1 MRSLESVRAW
11 LLRASAATAVLVFL
25 VFVAR
30 FWSPV
35 WGFTAFLQLDA
46 SNDEVKISAF
56 KTEPVYVYRNVGGYD
71 GLYYAQL
78 AYHPTLRAPELAGAM
93 DNFSYRARRILAP
106 ALAWLLAFGQPAW
119 IVQVYSV
126 LNIFCWL
133 ILAALL
139 WRALPVREAKSWLAW
154 FSVLFST
161 GCLISVRLALTD
173 LVALVIL
180 LAAVIYS
187 ERRTQAGRASGA
199 LLMAAAGLAR
209 ETSLLASPGLLRRPW
224 LSRANALVLVV
235 AGLPLAA
242 WIAYI
247 RFSFDSHDTWVKNMS
262 PPFGGIWWKL
272 HTDIVNTIHGGGLFA
287 PVTVL
292 SALSLGVTIGLIVQA
307 IYFIARPRLDETW
320 WRVGVLYV
328 PLMMTMGVIVWEG
341 APGAAAR
348 VMLPMTLAFNL
359 LVIKRKDNVA
369 WLLLGNLAVLH
380 GVTILRQAP
389 NDPHELVAARVNGA
403 AVVGQTDERWFPV
416 ERTWRDRSA
425 WSPSESGMELET
437 WPHDNR
443 QVHLRASVQSRG
455 PMVLSVTQDGA
466 LLWRS
471 TLMPKPFTMDITCQV
486 RAGHGHLAFT
496 TNVPGAA
503 LTPPVPRCGP
513 GLTVPPCG
521 PGGVKDPVFELTD
534 VRFD

>member
-1 MRSLESVRAW
+1 MRSLESVRAR
-11 LLRASAATAVLVFL
+11 LLRASAAAAVLVFL
-25 VFVAR
+25 VFAAR

-46 SNDEVKISAF
+46 SNDDVKISAF

-78 AYHPTLRAPELAGAM
+78 AYHPTLQSPELAGAM
-93 DNFSYRARRILAP
+93 DNFSYRARRILVP
-106 ALAWLLAFGQPAW
+106 ALAWLLALGQPAW

-139 WRALPVREAKSWLAW
+139 WRALPVRDAKSWLAW

-187 ERRTQAGRASGA
+187 EQQQQAGRAGGA

-247 RFSFDSHDTWVKNMS
+247 RFSFDSHDTWSSNMS
-262 PPFGGIWWKL
+262 PPFGGIGRNLK
-272 HTDIVNTIHGGGLFA
+272 TDIVNLAQGSGLWA
-287 PVTVL
+287 PVTIM
-292 SALSLGVTIGLIVQA
+292 SALSLAVTIGLIVQA
-307 IYFIARPRLDETW
+307 IYFIARPKIDDTW
-320 WRVGVLYV
+320 WRVGALYV
-328 PLMMTMGVIVWEG
+328 PLMIMTGVPVWEG

-359 LVIKRKDNVA
+359 LVIKRKNNVA
-369 WLLLGNLAVLH
+369 WLLMGNLAVLH
-380 GVTILRQAP
+380 GVTILQQAP
-389 NDPHELVAARVNGA
+389 NDPHELAAARVNGA
-403 AVVGQTDERWFPV
+403 AVVGQTDDRWFPV
-416 ERTWRDRSA
+416 ERTWRNRSA
-425 WSPSESGMELET
+425 WSPSASGMNLET
-437 WPHDNR
+437 WPHDDR

-455 PMVLSVTQDGA
+455 PMVLSVTQDGT

-471 TLMPKPFTMDITCQV
+471 TLLPKPFTMDFTCQV
-486 RAGHGHLAFT
+486 HAGHGRLAFT

-503 LTPPVPRCGP
+503 ISPGSSGDGVLSMPPAR
-513 GLTVPPCG
+513 
-521 PGGVKDPVFELTD
+521 DPVFELTD
-534 VRFD
+534 VRFE